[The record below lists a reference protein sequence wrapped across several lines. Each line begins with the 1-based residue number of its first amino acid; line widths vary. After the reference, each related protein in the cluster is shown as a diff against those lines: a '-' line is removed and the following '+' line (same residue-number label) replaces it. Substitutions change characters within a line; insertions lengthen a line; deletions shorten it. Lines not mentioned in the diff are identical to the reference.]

1 MNTHSQIQ
9 IITAPG
15 IADPT
20 ADEVAA
26 AIAAIVSVT
35 SIHYSDAQVDTSEE
49 DTSWHS
55 TAKLVSQG
63 IVPGRTPAKPN
74 WGRIERIRRAGKGG
88 SGITGL

>member
-1 MNTHSQIQ
+1 MNTRPQIQ
-9 IITAPG
+9 ITAAPG

-26 AIAAIVSVT
+26 AIAAIVSMT
-35 SIHYSDAQVDTSEE
+35 PHDAAVHADTPEQ
-49 DTSWHS
+49 DASWHD
-55 TAKLVSQG
+55 TAKLVAQG
-63 IVPGRTPAKPN
+63 LVPGRTPTKPG